1 MKSGCRYLFP
11 AQAAADGGD
20 ACLDAKLAAGVAV
33 RHVAAAACGVPSW
46 RKVPGEWGDDYG
58 PVERGG
64 ALWFAKAGAP
74 ETRSRILLLHGGVHC
89 YYSAKAYAPLASRL
103 AALTG
108 LPVLAPDY
116 RLAPSCPFPAAL
128 DDCGA
133 ALAWLAAHEL
143 DGAGAPM
150 AAPADAVF
158 LVGDSSGG
166 GLAVAAALA
175 NGAVANRAPVA
186 GVVGFS
192 PWLDLTCG
200 GDSYETRKFDAATK
214 RGDPVFNSGD
224 AETERDE
231 TRETPRRKSTS
242 GSSKHFKPL
251 HLDSADFWTNRVFSA
266 SSFRTAKRRCR
277 TRASTCILKFC

>member
-1 MKSGCRYLFP
+1 MMRASKSGRIVLFL

-33 RHVAAAACGVPSW
+33 HHVAAAACGVPSW

-64 ALWFAKAGAP
+64 ALWFEKAGAP
-74 ETRSRILLLHGGVHC
+74 KTRSRILLLHGGVHC

-116 RLAPSCPFPAAL
+116 RLAPSCPFPAAV

-143 DGAGAPM
+143 DGAGAP
-150 AAPADAVF
+150 APSPADALF

-175 NGAVANRAPVA
+175 NGAAASRAPVA

-231 TRETPRRKSTS
+231 TREMLCRKSTS
-242 GSSKHFKPL
+242 RTPFPAKTSNLSISVKSKSIRLIFGRIVV
-251 HLDSADFWTNRVFSA
+251 SRRVLSGQ
-266 SSFRTAKRRCR
+266 
-277 TRASTCILKFC
+277 

>member
-1 MKSGCRYLFP
+1 MKIWFP
-11 AQAAADGGD
+11 H
-20 ACLDAKLAAGVAV
+20 
-33 RHVAAAACGVPSW
+33 R
-46 RKVPGEWGDDYG
+46 
-58 PVERGG
+58 
-64 ALWFAKAGAP
+64 
-74 ETRSRILLLHGGVHC
+74 
-89 YYSAKAYAPLASRL
+89 
-103 AALTG
+103 
-108 LPVLAPDY
+108 
-116 RLAPSCPFPAAL
+116 CPFPAAL

-175 NGAVANRAPVA
+175 NGAAANRAPVA

-251 HLDSADFWTNRVFSA
+251 HLDSADSWTNRVFSA
-266 SSFRTAKRRCR
+266 SSFRTVKRRCR
-277 TRASTCILKFC
+277 TRASTCILKSC